1 MNKYVDEN
9 APWKINVDTIED
21 RERLEEILFIVI
33 SHLRK
38 IAIMLLPFF
47 DSKMHELLIRIGTP
61 YSESLSIAE
70 NLSIDPNLFFIAEK

>member
-61 YSESLSIAE
+61 YNESLSIAE

>member
-9 APWKINVDTIED
+9 APWKINVDIVDD

-47 DSKMHELLIRIGTP
+47 DSKMHELLIRIGVP
-61 YSESLSIAE
+61 YNESLSIVE
-70 NLSIDPNLFFIAEK
+70 NLSVDPNLFFIAEK